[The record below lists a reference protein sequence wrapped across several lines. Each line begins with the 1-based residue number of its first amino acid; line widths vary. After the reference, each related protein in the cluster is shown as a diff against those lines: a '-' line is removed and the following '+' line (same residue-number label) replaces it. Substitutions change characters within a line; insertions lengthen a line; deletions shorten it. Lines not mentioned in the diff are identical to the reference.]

1 MTIGHGNDFLVKVG
15 DGGAPEAFTTIG
27 GMRTNGISINNEM
40 IDVTNKDSAAWKQ
53 LEYGGIK
60 SLSISG
66 SGIMQDVATIKTL
79 MAAILSTVGADKKN
93 FKLVSG
99 LGYSFTGSFF
109 ISSLELAGD
118 VGKEEHFTLKLDS
131 AAAPTFSP
139 IP

>member
-1 MTIGHGNDFLVKVG
+1 MTVGHGNDFLVKVG
-15 DGGAPEAFTTIG
+15 DGGAPEVFSTIG
-27 GMRTNGISINNEM
+27 GMKTNGLSINNEM

-53 LEYGGIK
+53 LIAGGIK

-66 SGIMQDVATIKTL
+66 SGIMQDVATVKAL
-79 MAAILSTVGADKKN
+79 MAAIMSTTGGDVKN

-109 ISSLELAGD
+109 IASLEIGGD
-118 VGKEEHFTLKLDS
+118 VGKEEHFTIKLDS

>member
-1 MTIGHGNDFLVKVG
+1 MTIGHGNDFLVKLG
-15 DGGAPEAFTTIG
+15 DGNVPEVFSTIG
-27 GMRTNGISINNEM
+27 GMKSNGCSVNNEM

-53 LEYGGIK
+53 LEAGGIK

-66 SGIMQDVATIKTL
+66 AGIMQDVATIKAL
-79 MAAILSTVGADKKN
+79 MAAIMSTTGGDKRN
-93 FKLVSG
+93 FKLISG
-99 LGYSFTGSFF
+99 LGYSFIGSFF

-118 VGKEEHFTLKLDS
+118 VGKEETFSIKLDS